1 MWQRNTFLPITA
13 VITADEV
20 VLGRRICYFCR
31 VKNNNLQFTPDK
43 DYSTAAA
50 FLKGRIQG
58 LNEFQLDNLFHK
70 GRIKIAGKVIPAG
83 YALKAGTLID
93 IHLHEPQTIAAE
105 NIPLEIVYEDLF
117 LMVIEKRAG
126 MPMHPG
132 LGNFSGTLL
141 NALKHHYQ
149 KTNDTTSLVS
159 ESLVHRLDKD
169 TSGLLVIAKTRAAAR
184 KLELQFQENKVEKRY
199 HALVW
204 GKPQPEKGHVEVL
217 MGRHPV
223 NEKIIQVFEDG
234 SSGKLSIT
242 DYQVEQHHGLYSLM
256 ALFPQTGRT
265 HQLRVHM
272 HHLGHGI
279 VGDNRYIQPEVET
292 PEFWPRLALHAS
304 LLAFTHPMNG
314 KAMRFESAW
323 PQDLA
328 EALDKIALL

>member
-1 MWQRNTFLPITA
+1 
-13 VITADEV
+13 
-20 VLGRRICYFCR
+20 
-31 VKNNNLQFTPDK
+31 VKTNSLQFTPNK

-83 YALKAGTLID
+83 YALQAGTLID
-93 IHLHEPQTIAAE
+93 VQLHAPQTIAAE
-105 NIPLEIVYEDLF
+105 NIPLNIVYEDLF
-117 LMVIEKRAG
+117 ILVIEKEAG

-132 LGNFSGTLL
+132 LGNFNGTLL

-159 ESLVHRLDKD
+159 EALVHRLDKD

-184 KLELQFQENKVEKRY
+184 KLELQFQDAKVEKRY

-204 GKPQPEKGHVEVL
+204 GKPVPEKGRLEVL

-242 DYQVEQHHGLYSLM
+242 EYELESEHGPFSRM
-256 ALFPQTGRT
+256 ALYPQTGRT

-272 HHLGHGI
+272 HFLGHGI
-279 VGDNRYIQPEVET
+279 VGDSRYIQLDAET

-314 KAMRFESAW
+314 KAMRFESPW
-323 PQDLA
+323 PADLT
-328 EALDKIALL
+328 EAMSKMKDFSFGKASDNPK